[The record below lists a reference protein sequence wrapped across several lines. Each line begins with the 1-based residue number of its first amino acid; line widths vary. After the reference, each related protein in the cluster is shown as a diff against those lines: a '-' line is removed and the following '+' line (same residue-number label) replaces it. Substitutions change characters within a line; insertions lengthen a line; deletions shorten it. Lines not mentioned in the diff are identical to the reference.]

1 MFIYLFNPEN
11 DLSLANFS
19 ANYMP
24 PASAVRMAREMALL
38 PIWYAGSE
46 NRFTGNAGDDVE
58 SLQGIVEEER
68 DVPGNLTGVTIN
80 QREIGEGITVIA
92 EGEENLAFFD
102 RMKELFDLKVSL
114 VPMSSLASY
123 PDAVIVPWGWNPS
136 LVRTLQVSGASE
148 CHLPS
153 IQELKR
159 LRGYTHRKH
168 AVETLANLKSLD
180 ERLTG
185 ESRYVTSIEEL
196 LTYLESVSGDKVLKM
211 PLSGSGKGLIWILG
225 GITDKQ
231 VDWCRRVIRGQGG
244 VVVEPIWDRVRD
256 FAMEFWLDD
265 GLARFAGYS
274 LFRTAASGAYMGN
287 ELLADARIE
296 EVLASYLPVS
306 LLHRIR
312 ERLLQLLPTR
322 FPRYRGYTGVDMMVC
337 ASPEGYMLHPCVE
350 INMRMNMGVVSH
362 SFHERYVQPGAEGMF
377 MVDYFK
383 RPDSALSFQRKMERE
398 YPLTVK
404 DNKVA
409 SGYLPLTPVTAETRY
424 TAYIVVR

>member
-1 MFIYLFNPEN
+1 MFVYLFNPEN
-11 DLSLANFS
+11 DLALANFS

-24 PASAVRMAREMALL
+24 PASVVRMAREMALL
-38 PIWYAGSE
+38 PIWYAGSG
-46 NRFTGNAGDDVE
+46 NRFTGNAGD
-58 SLQGIVEEER
+58 GIRHSQDIVGEER

-92 EGEENLAFFD
+92 EGEENLAFLD
-102 RMKELFDLKVSL
+102 RMKELFDLKVCL

-136 LVRTLQVSGASE
+136 LVRELRAFGVSE
-148 CHLPS
+148 RRLPTMKDLE
-153 IQELKR
+153 Q

-168 AVETLANLKSLD
+168 AVETLADLKSLD

-185 ESRYVTSIEEL
+185 EPRYVTSVEEL
-196 LTYLESVSGDKVLKM
+196 LAYLESVPGDKVLKM

-256 FAMEFWLDD
+256 FAMEFWLDN
-265 GLARFAGYS
+265 GTARFAGYS

-287 ELLADARIE
+287 ELLTDARIE

-312 ERLLQLLPTR
+312 EKLLHLLPTR
-322 FPRYRGYTGVDMMVC
+322 FPRYRGYVGVDMMVC
-337 ASPEGYMLHPCVE
+337 ASPEGYKVHPCVE

-362 SFHERYVQPGAEGMF
+362 AFHERYVQQGAEGMF
-377 MVDYFK
+377 TVDYFK
-383 RPDSALSFQRKMERE
+383 RPESALSFHRKMERE
-398 YPLTVK
+398 HPLTVK
-404 DNKVA
+404 GNKIIT
-409 SGYLPLTPVTAETRY
+409 GYLPLTPVTADTRY
-424 TAYIVVR
+424 VAYVVIA

>member
-46 NRFTGNAGDDVE
+46 NRFTGNAGDDIE
-58 SLQGIVEEER
+58 NLQDIVGEER
-68 DVPGNLTGVTIN
+68 DVPGNLTGVTIS

-92 EGEENLAFFD
+92 EGEENLAFLD
-102 RMKELFDLKVSL
+102 RMKELFELKASL
-114 VPMSSLASY
+114 VSMSSLASY
-123 PDAVIVPWGWNPS
+123 PDAVFVPWGWNPS

-168 AVETLANLKSLD
+168 AVETLVDLKSLD

-196 LTYLESVSGDKVLKM
+196 LDYLESVPGDKVLKM

-274 LFRTAASGAYMGN
+274 LFRTAASGGYMGN
-287 ELLADARIE
+287 ELLTDARIE
-296 EVLASYLPVS
+296 EVLGSYLPIS
-306 LLHRIR
+306 LFHQLR

-337 ASPEGYMLHPCVE
+337 TTSEGYKVHPCVE
-350 INMRMNMGVVSH
+350 INTRMNMGVVSRT
-362 SFHERYVQPGAEGMF
+362 FHERHVQPGAEGLF
-377 MVDYFK
+377 TVDYFK
-383 RPDSALSFQRKMERE
+383 RPGTALSFYRKMEQE
-398 YPLTVK
+398 HPLTVK

-409 SGYLPLTPVTAETRY
+409 SGYLPLTPVTADTHY
-424 TAYIVVR
+424 VAYVVIA